1 MEVRIVYFFI
11 GIFLT
16 DESVFFVSLV

>member
-16 DESVFFVSLV
+16 DESVFFVSLA

>member
-1 MEVRIVYFFI
+1 LEVRIVYFFI